1 MEFYVSTFKPNGHL
15 TDSPCQRKLIIL
27 NNGFPRKRLQGRL
40 QTFAG
45 KVANVCGKGG
55 IYERGGGSVDIPW
68 GIIELVLW
76 RTALQAD
83 TYVFGVIRAHLHFVP
98 MYTGYSW

>member
-1 MEFYVSTFKPNGHL
+1 MFF
-15 TDSPCQRKLIIL
+15 
-27 NNGFPRKRLQGRL
+27 LQS
-40 QTFAG
+40 Q
-45 KVANVCGKGG
+45 ND
-55 IYERGGGSVDIPW
+55 SVDIPW

-83 TYVFGVIRAHLHFVP
+83 TNVFGFIRAHLHFVP

>member
-1 MEFYVSTFKPNGHL
+1 MRHSIFLMNP
-15 TDSPCQRKLIIL
+15 I
-27 NNGFPRKRLQGRL
+27 
-40 QTFAG
+40 
-45 KVANVCGKGG
+45 
-55 IYERGGGSVDIPW
+55 GSVDIPW

-83 TYVFGVIRAHLHFVP
+83 TYVFGFIQAHLHFVP

>member
-1 MEFYVSTFKPNGHL
+1 MFTSY
-15 TDSPCQRKLIIL
+15 
-27 NNGFPRKRLQGRL
+27 FP
-40 QTFAG
+40 F
-45 KVANVCGKGG
+45 
-55 IYERGGGSVDIPW
+55 IYKSYQNSRENGSVDIPW

-83 TYVFGVIRAHLHFVP
+83 TYVFGFIRAHLHFVP

>member
-1 MEFYVSTFKPNGHL
+1 MT
-15 TDSPCQRKLIIL
+15 RK
-27 NNGFPRKRLQGRL
+27 N
-40 QTFAG
+40 
-45 KVANVCGKGG
+45 
-55 IYERGGGSVDIPW
+55 GSVDIPW

-83 TYVFGVIRAHLHFVP
+83 TYVFEFIRAHLHFVP

>member
-1 MEFYVSTFKPNGHL
+1 MFF
-15 TDSPCQRKLIIL
+15 
-27 NNGFPRKRLQGRL
+27 LQS
-40 QTFAG
+40 Q
-45 KVANVCGKGG
+45 ND
-55 IYERGGGSVDIPW
+55 SVDIPW

-83 TYVFGVIRAHLHFVP
+83 TYVFGFIRAHLHFVP

>member
-45 KVANVCGKGG
+45 KVVY
-55 IYERGGGSVDIPW
+55 ISEED
-68 GIIELVLW
+68 
-76 RTALQAD
+76 AL
-83 TYVFGVIRAHLHFVP
+83 
-98 MYTGYSW
+98 